1 MSLPALVSSWCPL
14 FERGPAL
21 RRLALM
27 FGDERYLVAVGR
39 YFFFSSNGHNPG
51 LGCLRHDPACFC
63 ASGVIHSHLWQAID
77 DFADR
82 LLGTLVGN
90 VAVDLRVRFAL
101 RLIVTPVNF
110 SVARHRPRYRA
121 GWSDRPGCL

>member
-39 YFFFSSNGHNPG
+39 YFFFLPTATT
-51 LGCLRHDPACFC
+51 LGWAAYVTTPPVFVPRVSFTVTCGRRSMTLQTGFWGP
-63 ASGVIHSHLWQAID
+63 LWETS
-77 DFADR
+77 R
-82 LLGTLVGN
+82 ST
-90 VAVDLRVRFAL
+90 
-101 RLIVTPVNF
+101 
-110 SVARHRPRYRA
+110 
-121 GWSDRPGCL
+121 